1 MKDYNKYIVDNKF
14 SGWTLGD
21 YLRKE
26 LEISHR
32 NLIRLRERGSILLNG
47 ERVYMNKLLSLD
59 DKIEIILGDEES
71 ENVVPEAID
80 LDIVYEDDYIIA
92 VNKIPGMP
100 VHPTKRHVTGTV
112 ANGLAYYWLNKG
124 KGIKIRPI
132 IRLDKDTSGILI
144 FAKNSHIQH
153 LMIEKKAISL
163 KEYIAIVE
171 GCVSDNEGV
180 IDEPIGRE
188 RPNSIKRIVTSE
200 GQKAVTTYKVICKND
215 KASLLNVQLLTGR
228 THQIRVHMSFIGHPI
243 LGDDLYGGS
252 RELIGRQ
259 ALHAKSIGFTH
270 PVTDEYMIISS
281 DIPEDMEELCNRL
294 GCYNCKAL

>member
-1 MKDYNKYIVDNKF
+1 MKEYNQYTVDNNF

-32 NLIRLRERGSILLNG
+32 NLIRLRERGSFLLNG
-47 ERVYMNKLLSLD
+47 EKVYMNKLLSIGD
-59 DKIEIILGDEES
+59 IIEIILYDEES
-71 ENVVPEAID
+71 ENVVPEPID
-80 LDIVYEDDYIIA
+80 LDIVYEDEYIIA
-92 VNKIPGMP
+92 VNKTPGMP
-100 VHPTKRHVTGTV
+100 VHPAKRHITGTV

-124 KGIKIRPI
+124 KRIKIRPI
-132 IRLDKDTSGILI
+132 IRLDKDTSGIVI

-153 LMIEKKAISL
+153 LMIEKNAISL

-171 GCVSDNEGV
+171 GCVLDNEGI

-188 RPNSIKRIVTSE
+188 RPNSIKRIVNSE
-200 GQKAVTTYKVICKND
+200 GQKAVTTYKVISKND
-215 KASLLNVQLLTGR
+215 NASLLNVHLLTGR

-243 LGDDLYGGS
+243 LGDDLYGGK

-259 ALHAKSIGFTH
+259 ALHAKTIGFTH
-270 PVTDEYMIISS
+270 PITGEYIEISA
-281 DIPEDMEELCNRL
+281 DIPDDMKTLGNRFRL
-294 GCYNCKAL
+294 L

>member
-1 MKDYNKYIVDNKF
+1 MKDYNKYIVDNNF

-32 NLIRLRERGSILLNG
+32 NLIKLRERGSILLNG
-47 ERVYMNKLLSLD
+47 ERAYMNKLISIGD
-59 DKIEIILGDEES
+59 IIEIILSDEES
-71 ENVVPEAID
+71 ENVVPESMD
-80 LDIVYEDDYIIA
+80 LDILYEDDYIIA

-132 IRLDKDTSGILI
+132 IRLDKDTSGIVI

-153 LMIEKKAISL
+153 LMIEKSAISK

-171 GCVSDNEGV
+171 GCVLDNEGV

-188 RPNSIKRIVTSE
+188 RPNSIKRIVTPE
-200 GQKAVTTYKVICKND
+200 GQKAVTMYKVICKND
-215 KASLLNVQLLTGR
+215 KASLLNVELLTGR
-228 THQIRVHMSFIGHPI
+228 THQIRVHLSCIDHPI
-243 LGDDLYGGS
+243 LGDDLYGGK

-259 ALHAKSIGFTH
+259 ALHAKTLGFTH
-270 PVTDEYMIISS
+270 PATGEYMTISA
-281 DIPEDMEELCNRL
+281 DIPEDI
-294 GCYNCKAL
+294 KALPISLSL